1 MKNYTKKGEWC
12 KVVLFNKLELCLGYS
27 FTTREL
33 DSFILAFKV
42 SNGIAIGVLG
52 LLIEF
57 NYAKN
62 KILWK
67 N

>member
-52 LLIEF
+52 FIISFQWGEGSML
-57 NYAKN
+57 
-62 KILWK
+62 
-67 N
+67 